1 MRRRRVSRGGLP
13 GHLPGGTRSKQ
24 SAAHLLPSQAAKSA
38 DRGCPDSI
46 GSRHLRMSE
55 KADDVQ
61 KADQA
66 VWRTWHKKPMIVVGL
81 LWFAAVL
88 CGSGI
93 WAGAG
98 ISCSSDEAKASF
110 ERKDASCRKFNRK
123 YPTVSMLMLHRP
135 AKNAM
140 RGFVIPG
147 ILVNGAADLGLAAK
161 LGDRYRGDGAKCA
174 NMTAALFAVMSLI
187 AILIGM
193 GTNPRGM
200 THVTACVT
208 WAFFRMI
215 WGWLLLCVVC
225 TSCNCGPIQLAYTV
239 VRVVYGGVL
248 TFLGLKLATQAH
260 SGNMPGHLEMMVVI
274 GVLIFQV
281 SLTPE
286 AAGLWEPEA
295 AGGPKDA
302 SEEAAPDG
310 VDVAA

>member
-1 MRRRRVSRGGLP
+1 
-13 GHLPGGTRSKQ
+13 
-24 SAAHLLPSQAAKSA
+24 
-38 DRGCPDSI
+38 
-46 GSRHLRMSE
+46 MSE

-66 VWRTWHKKPMIVVGL
+66 AWRTWYKKPMIVVGL

-98 ISCSSDEAKASF
+98 ISCSSDKAKAAF

-174 NMTAALFAVMSLI
+174 NYTAALFAVMSLV

-193 GTNPRGM
+193 GTNPRSM

-295 AGGPKDA
+295 AGGPDDV
-302 SEEAAPDG
+302 EAAPDG

>member
-1 MRRRRVSRGGLP
+1 
-13 GHLPGGTRSKQ
+13 
-24 SAAHLLPSQAAKSA
+24 
-38 DRGCPDSI
+38 
-46 GSRHLRMSE
+46 MSE

-66 VWRTWHKKPMIVVGL
+66 AWRTWYKKPMIVVGL

-98 ISCSSDEAKASF
+98 ISCSSDKAKAAF

-140 RGFVIPG
+140 RGLVIPG

-174 NMTAALFAVMSLI
+174 NMSAALFAVMSLV

-193 GTNPRGM
+193 GTNPRSM

-239 VRVVYGGVL
+239 VRVIYGGVL

-302 SEEAAPDG
+302 SAAAPDG